1 MYLAGGVSMFF
12 DWNTARDRDMTAKA
26 SLDREPSV
34 CGAIVD
40 DTIIFRCG
48 VLADTD
54 TLRRVAVARHHVQY
68 GARKRAGTPVLVSQ
82 HCHISNSS
90 LLSGHYPSEGETP
103 PGHSPV

>member
-26 SLDREPSV
+26 SLDSEPSV

-68 GARKRAGTPVLVSQ
+68 GARKSAGTPSVL
-82 HCHISNSS
+82 I
-90 LLSGHYPSEGETP
+90 GHFVTLWQVPSKEVNDFKITMWTN
-103 PGHSPV
+103 